1 MSTLI
6 REAELQEAY
15 VEWYNT
21 KGTSNMP
28 FDEWVAEVMHRE

>member
-1 MSTLI
+1 MSLKI

-21 KGTSNMP
+21 KGTSDIP
-28 FDEWVAEVMHRE
+28 FDEFIAEVMHRE